1 MSLHDFVL
9 HRPPHQGQP
18 ERPERR
24 FPRSWVRV
32 LQTDDELH
40 DAVELALGFE
50 RDLVERTSAR
60 VAHYEGLNRSG
71 ELFAIHPGGSPNDQ
85 QEAIHPEAV

>member
-1 MSLHDFVL
+1 MSLHDFFL
-9 HRPPHQGQP
+9 HRPAAAGQP
-18 ERPERR
+18 ERREKR

-40 DAVELALGFE
+40 DAVEVALGFE

-60 VAHYEGLNRSG
+60 VAQYEVLNRRG
-71 ELFAIHPGGSPNDQ
+71 ELLPMRPDGSLADAPT
-85 QEAIHPEAV
+85 AIHPEAV